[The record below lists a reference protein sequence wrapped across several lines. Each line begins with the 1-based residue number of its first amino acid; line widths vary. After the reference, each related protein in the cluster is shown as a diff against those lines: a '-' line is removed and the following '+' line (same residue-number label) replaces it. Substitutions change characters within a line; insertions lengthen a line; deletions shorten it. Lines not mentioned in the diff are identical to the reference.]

1 MKIIHPGIA
10 IAAITLGGPVA
21 AQSAPQGGPPTG
33 PVFAAPVGGSGDPTQ
48 GISLEEQRLT
58 RLAQDDAL
66 KRERYAVSD
75 RARGTQ
81 KLKAVAAKPSDVMVG
96 SKVADIQGVPVGTIE
111 SVDADGAVV
120 VTGSG
125 KVKLG
130 LDTLGKNQDGL
141 LVSVTKAQFDAAVQA
156 AVAKP

>member
-1 MKIIHPGIA
+1 MKIIHSGIA
-10 IAAITLGGPVA
+10 IAAIMLGGPVA
-21 AQSAPQGGPPTG
+21 AQSAPQAGPPPG
-33 PVFAAPVGGSGDPTQ
+33 PAFSAPVGGSGNPTE

-66 KRERYAVSD
+66 NRERYTGSD
-75 RARGTQ
+75 RARDTR
-81 KLKAVAAKPSDVMVG
+81 KLKAVAAKPSDVTVG
-96 SKVADIQGVPVGTIE
+96 SKVADIKGIPVGTIE

-120 VTGSG
+120 VTETG

>member
-1 MKIIHPGIA
+1 MKIIHQGIA
-10 IAAITLGGPVA
+10 IAAIMLAGPVA
-21 AQSAPQGGPPTG
+21 AQSTPAPPPGPAFT
-33 PVFAAPVGGSGDPTQ
+33 APVGGSGNPTE
-48 GISLEEQRLT
+48 GISLEEQRLS

-66 KRERYAVSD
+66 NRVRNTRAD
-75 RARGTQ
+75 RARDTR
-81 KLKAVAAKPSDVMVG
+81 KLNAVAAKPSDVTVG
-96 SKVADIQGVPVGTIE
+96 SKVADIKGVQVGTIE

-120 VTGSG
+120 VTETG

>member
-1 MKIIHPGIA
+1 MKIIHQGIA
-10 IAAITLGGPVA
+10 VVAIMLSGPVA
-21 AQSAPQGGPPTG
+21 AQSMMPHSPAPP
-33 PVFAAPVGGSGDPTQ
+33 PVGASADPNL
-48 GISLEEQRLT
+48 SSEEMRIT
-58 RLAQDDAL
+58 RQAQDDSS
-66 KRERYAVSD
+66 RTRD
-75 RARGTQ
+75 ARNVTQ
-81 KLKAVAAKPSDVMVG
+81 KAKAVPAKPSDVTVG
-96 SKVADIQGVPVGTIE
+96 SKVADIKGIPVGTIE